1 MKNKKSIAMA
11 MAAVST
17 LGAVAPAFADNV
29 ESRILVG
36 NESVDV
42 RLASGYTLKTVEGKT
57 VVAREKIYNYNGAP
71 NDRSKHT
78 LKNEFKDC
86 KILIEKLGTTPNKDV
101 FVLGEKVT
109 DTVSVSQETAKL
121 NALNSEIATYVAN
134 GYTKEEKEIK
144 GSITGNTYVPGN
156 KVVTLKKGQDTKKV
170 TFTNIDVLKD
180 DASLTEVEQANALI
194 NELKYKIESNIAKF
208 DIVKDETGAANKDL
222 KVTLYKKGA
231 KKVPA
236 NIVKEIVFENV
247 AKVDNKLLVNIPQSN
262 DFNNHWA
269 KTQIVDAMLNGQVD
283 ASGSFRPQEGIT
295 RAEFAKVACT
305 VFGITTNDTNTEPF
319 NDVSKADWF
328 YKYVAALYQK
338 QATTANGNETQSVI
352 QGDGENFR
360 PNDKIT
366 RQEVAVIVAKLQSK
380 EIKDTMVQVGTDS
393 KGKPIMGHVDVATKF
408 KDDSSIATWADESVA
423 YLNTVKYAT
432 VEGKDKFV
440 VEGDNGYFNPTQ
452 SITRAEALVMVQ
464 RAASVAIK

>member
-180 DASLTEVEQANALI
+180 ADILVAYGNDDLLKALQSDALLGTVPAVKNGAVALI
-194 NELKYKIESNIAKF
+194 EDGSVLSASCTPSALSIPATI
-208 DIVKDETGAANKDL
+208 DEYLEILGAAAS
-222 KVTLYKKGA
+222 KV
-231 KKVPA
+231 
-236 NIVKEIVFENV
+236 
-247 AKVDNKLLVNIPQSN
+247 
-262 DFNNHWA
+262 
-269 KTQIVDAMLNGQVD
+269 
-283 ASGSFRPQEGIT
+283 R
-295 RAEFAKVACT
+295 
-305 VFGITTNDTNTEPF
+305 
-319 NDVSKADWF
+319 
-328 YKYVAALYQK
+328 
-338 QATTANGNETQSVI
+338 
-352 QGDGENFR
+352 
-360 PNDKIT
+360 
-366 RQEVAVIVAKLQSK
+366 
-380 EIKDTMVQVGTDS
+380 
-393 KGKPIMGHVDVATKF
+393 
-408 KDDSSIATWADESVA
+408 
-423 YLNTVKYAT
+423 
-432 VEGKDKFV
+432 
-440 VEGDNGYFNPTQ
+440 
-452 SITRAEALVMVQ
+452 
-464 RAASVAIK
+464 